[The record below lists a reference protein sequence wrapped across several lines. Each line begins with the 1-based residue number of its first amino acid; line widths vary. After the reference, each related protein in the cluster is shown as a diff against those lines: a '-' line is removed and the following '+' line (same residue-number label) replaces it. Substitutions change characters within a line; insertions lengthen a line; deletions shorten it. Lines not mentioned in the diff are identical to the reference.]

1 MALNEG
7 SARDDRRRCVD
18 TGGWVGGGGATGFRL
33 NARSAEGKKNCGGW
47 ELNADKELAVR
58 L

>member
-1 MALNEG
+1 LNER
-7 SARDDRRRCVD
+7 SARDDRPRCVD
-18 TGGWVGGGGATGFRL
+18 IGGWVGGGGATGFRL

-47 ELNADKELAVR
+47 ELNADEELAVR